1 VASRHT
7 SMRLTL
13 SGAEKLAVSTPID
26 PTRMEV
32 RCDRLTV
39 YFRFKVFPWWF
50 LAENYL
56 LSFSSDEP
64 YEC

>member
-1 VASRHT
+1 
-7 SMRLTL
+7 MRLTH

-39 YFRFKVFPWWF
+39 YFRFKVFPCGFWRRTTYYYSQAMTPMC
-50 LAENYL
+50 AEGA
-56 LSFSSDEP
+56 
-64 YEC
+64 